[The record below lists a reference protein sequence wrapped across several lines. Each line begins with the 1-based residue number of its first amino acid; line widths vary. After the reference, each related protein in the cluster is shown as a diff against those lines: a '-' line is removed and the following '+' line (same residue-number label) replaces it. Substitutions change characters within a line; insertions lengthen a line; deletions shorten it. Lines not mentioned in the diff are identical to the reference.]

1 MKLGKEAQT
10 FNLGDTSFRRKTLI
24 DDYRTILPFLK
35 ETNLEFADWNNEAQ
49 SEFYKKILT
58 ETEMLDRNDREDF
71 AKRGRT
77 LTNALV
83 KLGLVNG
90 QRKLSKVALNWLKN
104 DSQKADVVE
113 KSLGIDST
121 NLLFTRQLLKLR
133 VYASDQQSYFYPF
146 RVGLELVK
154 RYTNIPQ
161 TDFLTIIHLIQPD
174 DSHDKITEIING
186 YNKVAANQNVF
197 AEFLDFYF
205 PEQLSEVHVEEL
217 FAGHELNRYQFDN
230 LFVNRKSSTVQTLY
244 FDFVQKL
251 LKFKKTKTEEALQG
265 LIKISS
271 NDKIK
276 KAFGFSKSLFVTKSK
291 TIEEFLELNLDNPL
305 LSDDDTQIYHQF
317 VLSKKED
324 IVKEYRDMT
333 KRTFN
338 LSGLF
343 DFSNGLV
350 NSTNQKLCSIVFDT
364 LVFAGKES
372 YEDYEGNLV
381 SSSFYQDLTI
391 SQILDLETDRVV
403 ENLKHWLKIDDVS
416 KLEITVANQ
425 KEQKFREFISKHFP
439 KEKII
444 KLLPLFSTRQDDE
457 LKKQV
462 SDVATVPTI
471 YEYIVA
477 IAWYHLSSE
486 KFSITKSLNL
496 TLDGNMRPLS
506 HASGGTGDIV
516 IRYSDLTLMLEVT
529 LMNSQAQ
536 KRGEW
541 EPVLRHATNLTV
553 EEYPKNVTTLFIA
566 DEFDD
571 NTVNIWRAVASVPL
585 KSSKTGELADLVK
598 IFPLSNQELLEMLIN
613 DRNEKSL
620 LTAIDSSYEVFSG
633 NFNLGWR
640 DDILSE
646 AEAFSRMM

>member
-24 DDYRTILPFLK
+24 DDYKTILPFLK

-58 ETEMLDRNDREDF
+58 ETEILDRNDKEDF

-113 KSLGIDST
+113 KSLGIDNT
-121 NLLFTRQLLKLR
+121 NLLFARQLLKLR

-161 TDFLTIIHLIQPD
+161 TDFLTIIHLIHPGD
-174 DSHDKITEIING
+174 GHDRITEIING
-186 YNKVAANQNVF
+186 YNKVATNQNVF
-197 AEFLDFYF
+197 AEFLDLYF
-205 PEQLSEVHVEEL
+205 PEQLSEVHVEDL
-217 FAGHELNRYQFDN
+217 FAGPGLDRQQFDT
-230 LFVNRKSSTVQTLY
+230 LFVNRKSSAVQTLY

-251 LKFKKTKTEEALQG
+251 LQFKKAKTEEALQS

-276 KAFGFSKSLFVTKSK
+276 KAFGFGKSLFVIKSK
-291 TIEEFLELNLDNPL
+291 TIEEFVELNLDNPL

-350 NSTNQKLCSIVFDT
+350 NSTNRELCSIIFDK
-364 LVFAGKES
+364 LVLAGSDFYSS
-372 YEDYEGNLV
+372 YEGDLGF
-381 SSSFYQDLTI
+381 SFYQELTI
-391 SQILDLETDRVV
+391 LQILELEKDEVV
-403 ENLKHWLKIDDVS
+403 EKLKNWLEIDDIA
-416 KLEITVANQ
+416 KLEVTVANQ
-425 KEQKFREFISKHFP
+425 KERKFRQFISEYFP

-444 KLLPLFSTRQDDE
+444 QLLPLFSTRQDEE
-457 LKKQV
+457 LKRQV
-462 SDVATVPTI
+462 SDAATIPTI

-477 IAWYHLSSE
+477 IAWYYLSSE
-486 KFSITKSLNL
+486 DFSLTESLNL

-506 HASGGTGDIV
+506 HASGGAGDIV
-516 IRYSDLTLMLEVT
+516 IHYPDVTLMLEVT

-553 EEYPKNVTTLFIA
+553 DEYPKNVTTLFIA

-571 NTVNIWRAVASVPL
+571 NTINIWRAVASVPL

-598 IFPLSNQELLEMLIN
+598 IFPLSNQELLEMLVEN
-613 DRNEKSL
+613 RNEKPL
-620 LTAIDSSYEVFSG
+620 LAAIESSYEVFSG

-646 AEAFSRMM
+646 AEMM